1 MKKKDIITG
10 LIVIFFVTMLS
21 GYLLA
26 QVYKTTR
33 PRIDE
38 QKKQEEQRLYKE
50 IFPEGVEFVEE
61 NEYVSVYDS
70 NKNLLGRIYNVVQ
83 PGYGGP
89 IVIKAGFDIE
99 GRVKGVRI
107 LEQSETPGLGAKI
120 TEKAFLDQF
129 AGKSG
134 NEIYLKKHNKEGTID
149 AITGATIS
157 SKAVSD
163 AIIKIQEKLKSEGT
177 IDTTTGETQK
187 DKEKQK

>member
-10 LIVIFFVTMLS
+10 LIVIFFVTALS

-26 QVYKTTR
+26 HVYKITR

-61 NEYVSVYDS
+61 KDYVSVYDS

-83 PGYGGP
+83 AGYGGP
-89 IVIKAGFDIE
+89 IVIKVGFDIE

-134 NEIYLKKHNKEGTID
+134 NELFLKKHNKEGTID

-177 IDTTTGETQK
+177 IDTTTGANQK